1 MDNLVTYFSQP
12 ARQIKVNKMKKGGGK
27 GQDIEGKTRKVQD
40 GGRQNAQ

>member
-1 MDNLVTYFSQP
+1 MENLVTYFSQP
-12 ARQIKVNKMKKGGGK
+12 ARQIRVNKMKRGGK